1 MTETSLTL
9 DKLLQGLQ
17 DKAGV
22 TSAGSTR
29 NAISNTEDRFLR
41 LLTAQMQAQNPLSPL
56 DNAQVTSQLA
66 QISTVN
72 GIDQLNNTLLTLL
85 NSNSMTQALAAAGV
99 VGHGV
104 LVPGDSIVLGEGE
117 ARLGVELAQPA
128 DRVTITIKDSSGRVV
143 RTLELGAQEDGVL
156 PVTWDGL
163 TDSGATAAPGNYT
176 FSVSATRGGEDVSA
190 TALAYGK
197 VEGLTY
203 SANGLI
209 AIIAGLGRVSLDEL
223 REIL

>member
-1 MTETSLTL
+1 MAAANLTL
-9 DKLLQGLQ
+9 DNLLQGLQ
-17 DKAGV
+17 EKAGV
-22 TSAGSTR
+22 LGAGSSR

-72 GIDQLNNTLLTLL
+72 GIDQLNTTLQALL
-85 NSNSMTQALAAAGV
+85 NSNSITQALAASGV

-104 LVPGDSIVLGEGE
+104 LVPGDQITLGDGE
-117 ARLGVELAQPA
+117 ARLGVELAGPA
-128 DRVTITIKDSSGRVV
+128 DRVTVTIKDSSGRVV
-143 RTLELGAQEDGVL
+143 RTLELGAQEEGVW
-156 PVTWDGL
+156 PITWDGL
-163 TDSGATAAPGNYT
+163 TDAGASAAKGEYT
-176 FSVSATRGGEDVSA
+176 FSVTATRGGENVSA
-190 TALAYGK
+190 TALAFGT

-203 SANGLI
+203 GTNGLI
-209 AIIAGLGRVSLDEL
+209 AIISGLGRVPLDEL

>member
-176 FSVSATRGGEDVSA
+176 FSVSATRGSEDVSA